1 MRKNAYLF
9 LIVFFALNILTG
21 CATQTTTTKTVKNE
35 TVQHSPGPTE
45 NKAEPAVVEKQQTTE
60 TTTQTTEEGKSG
72 GLLSGTVHA
81 VGQVLA
87 LPFRAV
93 GGLISLVF

>member
-1 MRKNAYLF
+1 MRKISHL
-9 LIVFFALNILTG
+9 VFMFFFVFGLVAA
-21 CATQTTTTKTVKNE
+21 CASQTATKTVKTE
-35 TVQHSPGPTE
+35 TVQYLDEPARDT
-45 NKAEPAVVEKQQTTE
+45 AEPVVLNSQTTE
-60 TTTQTTEEGKSG
+60 TTTRESEST

-93 GGLISLVF
+93 GGLIGLIF

>member
-1 MRKNAYLF
+1 MRKIAYLF
-9 LIVFFALNILTG
+9 AMFFFAFNLLAG

-35 TVQHSPGPTE
+35 TVQHSQE
-45 NKAEPAVVEKQQTTE
+45 MAEDRRPEPVVVEKQQTTE
-60 TTTQTTEEGKSG
+60 ATEEGKSG
-72 GLLSGTVHA
+72 GALSSTVHV

-93 GGLISLVF
+93 GGLIELVF